1 MVNSSLVLE
10 LREVLRE
17 GRAHLLEPQAAQ
29 HLGRPWLQEHTQ
41 LLDTVLSRIFNA
53 AWDGARATHGEWN
66 HDRTHPEHEAGLAL
80 FAIGGYGRGEL
91 CPHSDIDIA
100 FVTAEEENPM
110 LDAAVKEAFRLIVE
124 VLIDSERL
132 DVAYAYRPLA
142 DCERLAY
149 NDKTALLDARLIAGS
164 QWLQRRLHDE
174 LHRTWDAVE
183 YLLEK
188 AKERSEAAD
197 ISHLSVY
204 AVEPNLKEGA
214 GALRDIQS
222 SLWVAGAMLKTQQ
235 PLYDLEWRGIVTGR
249 DCEEVMAA
257 NDFFLAL
264 RNYLHITTKRKTD
277 VLRAEQQ
284 DRCARA
290 FGYSGSGAQASQNL
304 LAAYYRHAEA
314 AHAFSQKVF
323 RRLLEGPL
331 QLDGHFVAVNQ
342 RLKSAHPYT
351 LINHPEL
358 MIAPFAQARKYG
370 FDLDPELDRAVEE
383 ALPSVD
389 EKTRSHPI
397 ARAGFW
403 ALLCNPESAAESLTQ
418 LRERS
423 VLQRFIPEFSQM
435 LRLAPADPSHQLT
448 VGEHSISAVR
458 QLGKMWKNRNNDDE
472 MFAIWNGI
480 DDPGLLVLATLLHD
494 IGKIMPGTDHSVS
507 GAKLAQ
513 KVGLRFGLD
522 AERNRRLALL
532 VRRHL
537 LLPRAARLRDLNSPG
552 TIREVIKHVGDV
564 PTLKMLYLLSLAD
577 TCAVGDRTYSRLD
590 LEAMRE
596 LYERVLIAM
605 TREETAEVLSDV
617 EKREQM
623 AQRERE
629 RLRREL
635 RNLELD
641 DNTLARLTD
650 GLPASYVLN
659 TPLPTVATHLKFL
672 EQLPKEDLIVDFY
685 HDRGGNFTEMAI
697 VTYDDPQPGLLSR
710 ICGAVNAVGAEILA
724 AHVYT
729 LRHLKSA
736 SSTDTRSTSSD
747 AQVVS
752 NVQIVSEA
760 QTAFDNYQPN
770 HDIVL
775 DRLHLVYK
783 GRALPESRCARLA
796 AILREVILGRKD
808 VEDVLKAAGKEAA
821 VILSPERIS
830 ARNDLSDEHTVI
842 TIVNDNV
849 SGLLYYTT
857 RALAVL
863 GLDIHTAKITTWAG
877 RAEDAFY
884 VTRRRED
891 RGEKIPDDELKEV
904 LDKLRLVLSK
914 PHGLQEK
921 AEVAST

>member
-1 MVNSSLVLE
+1 MLNSSLVSE
-10 LREVLRE
+10 LREYLRE
-17 GRAHLLEPQAAQ
+17 GRERLLKMQPASK
-29 HLGRPWLQEHTQ
+29 LGRPWMEEHTR

-91 CPHSDIDIA
+91 CPFSDIDIA

-124 VLIDSERL
+124 VLIDGERL
-132 DVAYAYRPLA
+132 DVAYAYRPLG

-164 QWLQRRLHDE
+164 EWLQRRLHDE

-188 AKERSEAAD
+188 GKERQDATRIPA
-197 ISHLSVY
+197 LSVY

-222 SLWVAGAMLKTQQ
+222 ALWVAGAMLNTQQ
-235 PLYDLEWRGIVTGR
+235 PLHDLEWRGIVTGR

-257 NDFFLAL
+257 NDFFLSL
-264 RNYLHITTKRKTD
+264 RTWLHIASKRKSD
-277 VLRAEQQ
+277 VLRVEQQ

-290 FGYSGSGAQASQNL
+290 FGYTGAGALSSQHM

-351 LINHPEL
+351 LVNHPEL

-370 FDLDPELDRAVEE
+370 FALDPELDRAVEE

-397 ARAGFW
+397 ARAGIW
-403 ALLCNPESAAESLTQ
+403 ALLCNPASAADSMTE
-418 LRERS
+418 LRERG
-423 VLQRFIPEFSQM
+423 VLQRFVPEYSEM
-435 LRLAPADPSHQLT
+435 LRLAPADPSHQFT
-448 VGEHSISAVR
+448 VGEHSICAVR
-458 QLGKMWKNRNNDDE
+458 QLGKMWEDRNDDDE

-480 DDPGLLVLATLLHD
+480 DDLGLLVLATLLHD
-494 IGKIMPGTDHSVS
+494 IGKIVPGTDHAVS

-513 KVGLRFGLD
+513 KIGTRLGLD

-564 PTLKMLYLLSLAD
+564 PTLKMLYLLSVAD
-577 TCAVGDRTYSRLD
+577 TCAVGERTYSRLD

-605 TREETAEVLSDV
+605 TREETAEVLSDT

-623 AQRERE
+623 AQRERQ

-635 RNLELD
+635 RNMELD
-641 DNTLARLTD
+641 EATLARLTD

-672 EQLPKEDLIVDFY
+672 EQLPKEQLIVDFY
-685 HDRGGNFTEMAI
+685 HDASGGFTEMAI
-697 VTYDDPQPGLLSR
+697 VTYDSPQPGLLSK
-710 ICGAVNAVGAEILA
+710 ICGAVNAVGAEILT

-729 LRHLKSA
+729 LRHLTPNDG
-736 SSTDTRSTSSD
+736 TD
-747 AQVVS
+747 
-752 NVQIVSEA
+752 IVS
-760 QTAFDNYQPN
+760 DK
-770 HDIVL
+770 DIVL

-796 AILREVILGRKD
+796 ATLREIVLGDKELD
-808 VEDVLKAAGKEAA
+808 DVLKAAGKEVA
-821 VILSPERIS
+821 VSLAPERIG

-842 TIVNDNV
+842 TVVNDNV
-849 SGLLYYTT
+849 SGLLFYIT
-857 RALAVL
+857 RALATL
-863 GLDIHTAKITTWAG
+863 NLDIHTAKITTWAG

-884 VTRRRED
+884 VTRRQEG
-891 RGEKIPDDELKEV
+891 RGVKIPDDELKVV
-904 LDKLRLVLSK
+904 LDNLRQLLIK
-914 PHGLQEK
+914 PFGSREK
-921 AEVAST
+921 VKVASD